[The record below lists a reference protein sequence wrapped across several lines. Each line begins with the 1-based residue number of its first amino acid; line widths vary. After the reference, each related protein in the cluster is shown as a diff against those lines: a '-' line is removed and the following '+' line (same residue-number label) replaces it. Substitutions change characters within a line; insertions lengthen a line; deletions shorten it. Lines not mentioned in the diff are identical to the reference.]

1 MKISFIS
8 LFPESIRSVLETSII
23 GRAIRHN
30 IITIQEIQIRNFAQN
45 KQKIVDDSPYGGGP
59 GQLLKINVL
68 VSALRSTLDNS
79 LRTRIILTD
88 AAAKKFKQIDAK
100 RLSTYKHLIFICGR
114 YEGIDA
120 RIEHYVDEAFSIGDY
135 VLTGGEL
142 ASLVMLD
149 AIARYVPG
157 VVGNPESLSM
167 ESHATEEMVE
177 HRQYTRPFEFE
188 GRKVPNVLIS
198 GNHKDVQ
205 LARLLDQI
213 NRTKYRN

>member
-114 YEGIDA
+114 YEGVDA

-198 GNHKDVQ
+198 GNHKDIQ